1 MAGMPE
7 ELRLAENQI
16 LNDGFIYEV
25 VEAPMGFPLALNRT
39 ANAEFFEE
47 IILGIYRGIQKGFAY
62 VLPMKVGV
70 VRQKVH
76 LWPFWPRVVFK
87 ERHPRGTD
95 TAVRLE
101 ELVQEL
107 RDGGYTQGAPQA

>member
-7 ELRLAENQI
+7 EFRLAENQF
-16 LNDGFIYEV
+16 LHEGFIYEV

-47 IILGIYRGIQKGFAY
+47 IILGIYRGIQKAFAY

-70 VRQKVH
+70 VRQKVN

-95 TAVRLE
+95 TSGRLK
-101 ELVQEL
+101 ELVKEL
-107 RDGGYTQGAPQA
+107 VDGKFNDGAV